1 MLVWCVR
8 KMKAIS
14 FVQPME
20 RLSHVSIES
29 KLHGKRGWHAV
40 SFGRRRGNAKVL
52 LRVEMY
58 LVQPIQPSNTTELPQ
73 T

>member
-14 FVQPME
+14 FVQPTE

-29 KLHGKRGWHAV
+29 KLHENVGGMPFLLV
-40 SFGRRRGNAKVL
+40 VVVGMMVL
-52 LRVEMY
+52 LRVQMY

>member
-1 MLVWCVR
+1 
-8 KMKAIS
+8 MKAIS

-40 SFGRRRGNAKVL
+40 SFGRRRGNDGPFESGNVL
-52 LRVEMY
+52 GTT
-58 LVQPIQPSNTTELPQ
+58 NTTI
-73 T
+73 

>member
-1 MLVWCVR
+1 
-8 KMKAIS
+8 
-14 FVQPME
+14 ME